1 MAASQTTRLAIY
13 TWTAGTDTFTR
24 DQMTTSH
31 SNIEARVAGYN
42 QDSSRPAAAAA
53 YQGFFHY
60 SSTDSTAGVL
70 SYSNGTAWFD
80 IGSLSSSTPTSL
92 DGSGSSGSAQSG
104 SRSDHK
110 HAIDNDAITNAMIA
124 DNAVQAAQLNADAVT
139 TAKILNDNVTLAK
152 IQNSAGFGVIGKGDT
167 GSGDFTELTASDNQV
182 LRRSG
187 SGNLEFGTLVTANIG
202 NDQITSDK
210 LNSASGAQAVTT
222 DVIRAG
228 AVDATALKQ
237 TDGSEAVTRDT
248 IRADAVGTTEIE
260 NGTVTLAKLVDASAG
275 YSIIAKVGTGT
286 GDFGQLAAG
295 TNSVLL
301 RDGSDDLEFG
311 KIDRYH
317 IATNADIQGTQL
329 ADDAIGDD
337 QFNHGS
343 VQVYGKEGS
352 APAGHII
359 YAKTQSPTDASI
371 TGSPGD
377 IYLQY
382 TT

>member
-70 SYSNGTAWFD
+70 SYSNGTAWFN

-92 DGSGSSGSAQSG
+92 DGSGSSGSAQDG
-104 SRSDHK
+104 ARSDHK

-152 IQNSAGFGVIGKGDT
+152 IQNSAGFGVIGKADT
-167 GSGDFTELTASDNQV
+167 GSGDFTELTASANQV

-187 SGNLEFGTLVTANIG
+187 SGNLAFGTLVTANIG
-202 NDQITSDK
+202 NDQITNALMADDAIDTAE
-210 LNSASGAQAVTT
+210 LA
-222 DVIRAG
+222 DG
-228 AVDATALKQ
+228 AVDADRLAS
-237 TDGSEAVTRDT
+237 DAVTT
-248 IRADAVGTTEIE
+248 VKIADD
-260 NGTVTLAKLVDASAG
+260 NVTHEKMETSAALSVLG
-275 YSIIAKVGTGT
+275 VTGNST
-286 GDFGQLAAG
+286 AHVADIAAG
-295 TNSVLL
+295 TNHHVLRRSGTAL
-301 RDGSDDLEFG
+301 AFG
-311 KIDRYH
+311 T
-317 IATNADIQGTQL
+317 IATDGI
-329 ADDAIGDD
+329 ADDAVTSAKLNSTGGAEAVTSDVIRDD
-337 QFNHGS
+337 AVGNDALDYANIA
-343 VQVYGKEGS
+343 VYGKDGS
-352 APAGHII
+352 AGAGHVI
-359 YAKTQSPTDASI
+359 YKATTAPVSASDYAE
-371 TGSPGD
+371 GD
-377 IYLQY
+377 IWLEY